1 MPSVESIIVVLFST
15 LVSILL
21 WIVIREIRR
30 LETTTASFFEQAITM
45 ARYDERLKQLEVRR
59 EYMDEW
65 KHLTV
70 DPYIPRAM
78 EDHERRISK
87 LENHS

>member
-1 MPSVESIIVVLFST
+1 MSPDTIVVSLFGT
-15 LVSILL
+15 LISLL
-21 WIVIREIRR
+21 AWTAIRELRK
-30 LETTTASFFEQAITM
+30 LETTAKGFFEQSITM

-65 KHLTV
+65 KHVTV

-78 EDHERRISK
+78 EDHERRITK
-87 LENHS
+87 LENHK